1 MVFHLS
7 LTSLSLCTH
16 SIESSKD
23 ARAPSCRLLE
33 YLLCDTPSLERK
45 FHSPPQL
52 WTLHYASS
60 ARGDCQPLFG
70 FSLLALWSGK
80 VSPVR
85 KPRWLWG
92 SRHLS
97 PSVRDHHPALP
108 VVWHLKTV
116 TSHILSN
123 FIAVYHRY
131 CLVCHNRKQTST
143 IGFFLWKK
151 FIIENFKHT
160 QKKTEEYN
168 GLLGSWPVLFHL
180 YLFISLSTL
189 VLFWSPY

>member
-7 LTSLSLCTH
+7 LRSLSLCTH

-70 FSLLALWSGK
+70 FSLLTSWSGK

-92 SRHLS
+92 SRYLS

-108 VVWHLKTV
+108 VVRHLKTV
-116 TSHILSN
+116 TSHILSS

-131 CLVCHNRKQTST
+131 C
-143 IGFFLWKK
+143 F
-151 FIIENFKHT
+151 
-160 QKKTEEYN
+160 
-168 GLLGSWPVLFHL
+168 
-180 YLFISLSTL
+180 SLSQSETDFHYRVFPLKKIYYRKFQTYAEEDRRVQWTPRLMASL
-189 VLFWSPY
+189 VSSIPVH